1 MATEVNAPMVGKILR
16 VVANVGDR
24 VEEDETIVVMEAMK
38 MEIEVVAPEAG
49 VVSEI
54 RVADGDAVGGQY
66 CQDCQVAPIDDA
78 PGIRVGVMSSARD
91 PERAKLLWAK
101 SEELVSERF

>member
-16 VVANVGDR
+16 VVAKVGDR

-38 MEIEVVAPEAG
+38 MEIEVVAPEGG

-54 RVADGDAVGGQY
+54 RVADGDAV
-66 CQDCQVAPIDDA
+66 DPDTVVAVI
-78 PGIRVGVMSSARD
+78 
-91 PERAKLLWAK
+91 E
-101 SEELVSERF
+101 

>member
-1 MATEVNAPMVGKILR
+1 MAAEVNAPMVGKILR

-49 VVSEI
+49 VVSAI
-54 RVADGDAVGGQY
+54 NVSVGDAV
-66 CQDCQVAPIDDA
+66 DPDTVVAVI
-78 PGIRVGVMSSARD
+78 
-91 PERAKLLWAK
+91 E
-101 SEELVSERF
+101 